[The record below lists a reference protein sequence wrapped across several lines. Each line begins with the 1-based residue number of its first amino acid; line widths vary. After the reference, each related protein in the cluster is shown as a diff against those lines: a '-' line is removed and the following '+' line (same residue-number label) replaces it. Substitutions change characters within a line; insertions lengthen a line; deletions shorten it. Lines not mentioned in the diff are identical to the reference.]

1 MGTRVK
7 RSVPRRSGVFEPFQ
21 PPISTCAPITSTS
34 LPTILRRLATLTFY
48 PRTCSR
54 SLLPFPIR
62 AQISGYL
69 YGISPPDN
77 PQVKEIRCIVMPPQW
92 GTHQSIHLPNQLPQH
107 EYLKDLEPLGWM
119 HTQ

>member
-1 MGTRVK
+1 MGYTYILPKNVLK
-7 RSVPRRSGVFEPFQ
+7 KFVT
-21 PPISTCAPITSTS
+21 ISD
-34 LPTILRRLATLTFY
+34 L
-48 PRTCSR
+48 
-54 SLLPFPIR
+54 R

-107 EYLKDLEPLGWM
+107 EYLKDLEPLGWI
-119 HTQ
+119 HTQPNELPQLAPQDVTMHSRMLTDNKSWDSETSIVV